1 MMVACG
7 GWGSGKKREKKRFFF
22 SRGRGGK
29 AIVVDVVSLMEIDK
43 NGRAALL
50 FFLDFCSLSTGEE
63 HSATSAPRWR
73 ERKAEQGNRSER
85 GRERKGERHRFF
97 FFLFR
102 RRRRRLFSFSLFSLK
117 MNERT
122 CQWKRSSPA
131 GPAEQ
136 DVGGSFWRSC
146 SSCFVFFHRREGQT
160 VRQGSLFDQLNS
172 DGLGS
177 LSMGFFPSF
186 AFSFRPPSG
195 TEKPSLPA
203 TGDGGQGEST
213 RCSVISKSQR
223 RSKEAQR
230 RGRAP

>member
-1 MMVACG
+1 MVACG

-22 SRGRGGK
+22 SRGRGWK
-29 AIVVDVVSLMEIDK
+29 AIVVEVVSLMEIDK

-50 FFLDFCSLSTGEE
+50 FFLEFCSLSTGEE

-172 DGLGS
+172 DAPRLS
-177 LSMGFFPSF
+177 LDGFFPLF

>member
-1 MMVACG
+1 M
-7 GWGSGKKREKKRFFF
+7 
-22 SRGRGGK
+22 
-29 AIVVDVVSLMEIDK
+29 MEIDK

-85 GRERKGERHRFF
+85 GRERKGERHQFF

-172 DGLGS
+172 DAPR
-177 LSMGFFPSF
+177 LSRWVFSPLLPFRF
-186 AFSFRPPSG
+186 APPL
-195 TEKPSLPA
+195 EPKNPPFQRQA
-203 TGDGGQGEST
+203 TGARE
-213 RCSVISKSQR
+213 RALVQR
-223 RSKEAQR
+223 HLEVAAAIQRGSAQR
-230 RGRAP
+230 ESAMRGAPQEEKERR